1 MTRRLLIDTDPNVH
15 MRGKDID
22 DALAILFCIAS
33 PEVKVEGITVNFGNV
48 KAPVGFQAA
57 RDVLQAA
64 GADIPLLQGA
74 AGPDELGRENE
85 AVKFLI
91 DTVRENPGEM
101 TLLALA
107 PLTNVATACL
117 LDRGFAANLAGLVIM
132 GGTLDFWIFKYTG
145 EFNLH
150 QDAKAAATVISQ
162 SVAKTL
168 ITMDVCSQAVFTG
181 EHLARVRSNPS
192 EVCGLCAEFIE
203 PWLKLNRKIFFR
215 KKGFFPWDVVAASY
229 LVDDTL
235 FEDNPCTLE
244 VVEQGARRGRLTGV
258 KRAGG
263 LHAGNGKRPLN
274 LPLKLKGDRFMELF
288 LERLS
293 RL

>member
-1 MTRRLLIDTDPNVH
+1 MTTRLLIDTDPNIHV
-15 MRGKDID
+15 RGKDID
-22 DALAILFCIAS
+22 DALAILLCIAS
-33 PEVKVEGITVNFGNV
+33 PEVAVEGITVNFGNV

-57 RDVLQAA
+57 GDIIKAM
-64 GADIPLLQGA
+64 GADIPVFQGA
-74 AGPDELGRENE
+74 AGPADLGRKNE
-85 AVKFLI
+85 AVDFLI
-91 DTVRENPGEM
+91 RTVRENPGEM

-117 LDRGFAANLAGLVIM
+117 LDRGFAAGLAGLVIM
-132 GGTLDFWIFKYTG
+132 GGTLDFWIFKYIG

-150 QDAKAAATVISQ
+150 KDAKAAAAVISQ
-162 SVAKTL
+162 PIAKTL
-168 ITMDVCSQAVFTG
+168 ITMDVCSQAIFRD
-181 EHLARVRSNPS
+181 EHLARVRKNPS
-192 EVCGLCAEFIE
+192 ELSGLCAEFIE

-215 KKGFFPWDVVAASY
+215 KQGFFPWDVVAASY

-258 KRAGG
+258 KRAGA
-263 LHAGNGKRPLN
+263 LHAGNGKRPVN
-274 LPLKLKGDRFMELF
+274 MPLKLQGDRFMELF
-288 LERLS
+288 LQRLS